1 MKRTLLLVAAAA
13 WGGLLVF
20 DTLVFVMT
28 VAKAIHIGRSGDRAL
43 IKVLLRDGKCTFV
56 FQLKFSLAKIVYQ
69 VLYTSCRSYSKL
81 AKR

>member
-1 MKRTLLLVAAAA
+1 MKRTLLLGPAAA
-13 WGGLLVF
+13 WDGLLVF

-28 VAKAIHIGRSGDRAL
+28 VAKAIQVGRSGDQAL

-56 FQLKFSLAKIVYQ
+56 FQLRFSLAKSVYQ
-69 VLYTSCRSYSKL
+69 VLHTSCRPYSKL